1 MAEYKF
7 WPIDR
12 DTIVVRAP
20 KDGFL
25 LHTSK
30 TLFRLFRLLAALWNL
45 YLFGRHP
52 RGTWAFQNY
61 QGFSIIFSKVL
72 NAFNVSRKWEFFW
85 FLVSLSHFMIRK
97 FCFLFS
103 TKNRLTWEWKNF
115 QKIIADFLDEPGKLH
130 MNRTVISKFF
140 SRPQVKENS
149 RQYLL
154 LWTDI
159 LQKTVVGCP
168 CTILSICTAPLDT
181 KLGPAVTVT

>member
-1 MAEYKF
+1 
-7 WPIDR
+7 
-12 DTIVVRAP
+12 
-20 KDGFL
+20 
-25 LHTSK
+25 
-30 TLFRLFRLLAALWNL
+30 
-45 YLFGRHP
+45 
-52 RGTWAFQNY
+52 
-61 QGFSIIFSKVL
+61 
-72 NAFNVSRKWEFFW
+72 
-85 FLVSLSHFMIRK
+85 MIRK

-181 KLGPAVTVT
+181 KLGPAVTVTQNLKLRDEDYTGAKKQFVETIILISHTNSKSAKITKTRKLQPLYLKKKAPPKTLRASRDLPGS